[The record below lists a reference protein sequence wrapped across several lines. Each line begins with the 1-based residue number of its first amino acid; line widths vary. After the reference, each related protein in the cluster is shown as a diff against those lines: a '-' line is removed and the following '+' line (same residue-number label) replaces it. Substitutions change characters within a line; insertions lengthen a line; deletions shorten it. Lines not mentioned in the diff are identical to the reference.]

1 MTGSDRP
8 AGGAR
13 RVRTAGAAARS
24 PSAWS
29 RALLASARGIELE
42 HAQGHAPVVE
52 PVPSTAGTSSG
63 AAAARRHSGVT
74 LASLHPA
81 LPSPPLNPS
90 QLDMLRQK
98 RNMLRARSEDV
109 GAWAGA
115 AGANGGHQLSFGA
128 RQSSDAASLAAA
140 QRRRAAYT
148 LSSSS
153 SSDSE
158 EAAPGDGGQHPAA
171 PSEQELT
178 AKLFAKL
185 GIKQGGH
192 GRGAAGFESDS
203 SWASSPERSR
213 LIKAGAAGG
222 GSTSGGA
229 ATPCSKGDERAEVER
244 ARGTIAALQ
253 QQLAAA
259 RAQADG
265 TTQQLR
271 TAQEYAARLEV
282 RRGCEASVLHSCRG
296 TC

>member
-1 MTGSDRP
+1 
-8 AGGAR
+8 
-13 RVRTAGAAARS
+13 
-24 PSAWS
+24 
-29 RALLASARGIELE
+29 
-42 HAQGHAPVVE
+42 
-52 PVPSTAGTSSG
+52 
-63 AAAARRHSGVT
+63 
-74 LASLHPA
+74 
-81 LPSPPLNPS
+81 
-90 QLDMLRQK
+90 MLRQK